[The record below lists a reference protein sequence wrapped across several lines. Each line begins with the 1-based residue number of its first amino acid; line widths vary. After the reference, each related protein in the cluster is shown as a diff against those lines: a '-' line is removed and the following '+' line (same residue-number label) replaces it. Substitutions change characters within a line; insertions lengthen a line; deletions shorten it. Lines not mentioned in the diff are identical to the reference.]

1 MQIINKLRDRS
12 CVAEAQLCAAVPE
25 KKINLNL
32 NMQQNNR
39 LKIGVRI
46 ADAIMRHLNSNV
58 KMNRV
63 FFFNGTI

>member
-1 MQIINKLRDRS
+1 MQIINKIRDRS

-25 KKINLNL
+25 KKNNLNL